1 MLEVHQLKKTFKSRD
16 NTVHALNGVDF
27 SVRRGEI
34 VALLGSNGAGK
45 TTTMRVIAGLI
56 LPDTGMVQIEGC
68 HPDSSNYKKR
78 LGTLLD
84 TARSSS
90 ARLSVMEN
98 LEYTAALRGL
108 TPKQAKIRALQL
120 TEELNL
126 IEKRDVSSQTLSKGM
141 LSKLAL
147 ANALVH
153 QPEYIV
159 LDEPTLGLDVEAG
172 DALEERIKAMARDGS
187 AVLLSTHQME
197 VAQRIADRVLI
208 ISNGQIVLDK
218 QKTELLSHFGIQT
231 YRLKFAQAIQDLT
244 LEFSHSIHNNELTVL
259 LPNSMSIYELL
270 KVLYPREIVHIER
283 VEADLGTVF
292 RKVISGVTK

>member
-1 MLEVHQLKKTFKSRD
+1 MLEIRQLKKTFKSRD
-16 NTVHALNGVDF
+16 NTVHALNNVNF
-27 SVRRGEI
+27 TVQRGEI

-56 LPDTGMVQIEGC
+56 LPDSGMVQIEGC
-68 HPDSSNYKKR
+68 QPDSKNYKKK

-120 TEELNL
+120 IEELNL
-126 IEKRDVSSQTLSKGM
+126 IEKKDVSSQTLSKGM

-147 ANALVH
+147 ANALMH

-159 LDEPTLGLDVEAG
+159 LDEPTLGLDIEAG
-172 DALEERIKAMARDGS
+172 DALEERIKAIAREGN

-197 VAQRIADRVLI
+197 VAQRLADRVLI

-218 QKTELLSHFGIQT
+218 QKSELLSHFGVQT
-231 YRLKFAQAIQDLT
+231 YRLKFTKAIENLT
-244 LEFSHSIHNNELTVL
+244 LEFSHSINGKELTVL
-259 LPNSMSIYELL
+259 LPDSMGIYKLL

-283 VEADLGTVF
+283 IEADLGTIF
-292 RKVISGVTK
+292 RKVISG